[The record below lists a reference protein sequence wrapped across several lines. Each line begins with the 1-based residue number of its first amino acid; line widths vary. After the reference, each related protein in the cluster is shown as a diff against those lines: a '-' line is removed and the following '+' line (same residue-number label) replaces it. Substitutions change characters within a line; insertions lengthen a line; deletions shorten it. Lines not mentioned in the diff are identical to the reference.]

1 MHETYANFT
10 HVQNL
15 ISGVLRTFP
24 YNEKNLTSLLRNGR
38 CTLYQVNEKLQCKKI
53 KKRRKWIDFRKS
65 GACKINDFERNKTT
79 PKELQALDQAKSA
92 AVILVETLEFW
103 GNCVFEKKRGR
114 LVIAKKCKKIN
125 RNIRKRNRL
134 RKSRRR
140 KNRKHKNSKKKQK
153 KTKILLKRKK
163 YVFSNKM
170 K

>member
-65 GACKINDFERNKTT
+65 GACKMNDFERNKTT

-103 GNCVFEKKRGR
+103 GNCVFEKKKRP
-114 LVIAKKCKKIN
+114 ISDCKKMQ
-125 RNIRKRNRL
+125 
-134 RKSRRR
+134 KS
-140 KNRKHKNSKKKQK
+140 KPKYKKKKPSSEIPQKKKQETQKFKKKQKK

-163 YVFSNKM
+163 ICFF
-170 K
+170 

>member
-10 HVQNL
+10 HVQKL

-79 PKELQALDQAKSA
+79 PKELQALNRAKSA
-92 AVILVETLEFW
+92 AVILVKTLEFW
-103 GNCVFEKKRGR
+103 ENYVFEKKRGR
-114 LVIAKKCKKIN
+114 LVIAKKGKKVN

-140 KNRKHKNSKKKQK
+140 KNRKHKNSRKNKKKRE
-153 KTKILLKRKK
+153 KIG
-163 YVFSNKM
+163 FF
-170 K
+170 

>member
-10 HVQNL
+10 HVQKL

-53 KKRRKWIDFRKS
+53 KKRKKWIDFRKS
-65 GACKINDFERNKTT
+65 GACKINDIERNKTT

-103 GNCVFEKKRGR
+103 ENCVFEKKRGR
-114 LVIAKKCKKIN
+114 LVIAKKCKKVN

-140 KNRKHKNSKKKQK
+140 KNRKHKNSRKNKKQK
-153 KTKILLKRKK
+153 NTFEKRKNRIFLTK
-163 YVFSNKM
+163 
-170 K
+170 

>member
-24 YNEKNLTSLLRNGR
+24 YNEKNLTSILRNGR

-114 LVIAKKCKKIN
+114 LVIAKKCKKVN

-140 KNRKHKNSKKKQK
+140 KNRKHKNSRKNKK

-163 YVFSNKM
+163 ICFFNKM